1 MFEKIKMYI
10 YNKTKF
16 GRKRYLNY
24 LYQYDL
30 EQYFENSLMD
40 CDEEKRL
47 ATQIRLLVHTI
58 EKGLSLATPKP
69 GFGKQKV
76 IELLKLYEKY
86 SLNDKPEDTQIKE
99 VVYATIASYIEF
111 QKQYDIDLSFIPEKY
126 QQPIKCNI
134 SVGASY
140 NKLLKE
146 NSFADIAYARHS
158 ARSFSE
164 KKIRETVIKDVVALA
179 QTAPSAC
186 NRQATRIY
194 ACMNDSK
201 IIQIMKMHGGFNGFE
216 KPAVIFAVAGDLSLY
231 QNEYERNTVYVDGGI
246 FIMNLLYSLNAFDIL
261 SCPIIWGS
269 EPDMDNKLE
278 RLLGIPHSQKVISLV
293 AAGYPKGEEYKAALS
308 AKRDVEKILYFV
320 R

>member
-1 MFEKIKMYI
+1 MFDFDNDFEK
-10 YNKTKF
+10 F
-16 GRKRYLNY
+16 
-24 LYQYDL
+24 
-30 EQYFENSLMD
+30 
-40 CDEEKRL
+40 EEK
-47 ATQIRLLVHTI
+47 IW
-58 EKGLSLATPKP
+58 LSSPTMHGNELKY
-69 GFGKQKV
+69 V
-76 IELLKLYEKY
+76 IEAYETNWM
-86 SLNDKPEDTQIKE
+86 L
-99 VVYATIASYIEF
+99 
-111 QKQYDIDLSFIPEKY
+111 
-126 QQPIKCNI
+126 
-134 SVGASY
+134 
-140 NKLLKE
+140 
-146 NSFADIAYARHS
+146 
-158 ARSFSE
+158 
-164 KKIRETVIKDVVALA
+164 
-179 QTAPSAC
+179 SAC

-278 RLLGIPHSQKVISLV
+278 CLLGIPHSQKVISLV